1 MQRMAVPPLSKRIS
15 TKLRSYAQAKR
26 YAKGANSPSQR
37 KVTIV
42 QCKRWSGKPVPVQVM
57 RELYGVLHDRGA
69 TSAKL
74 VATTAFTPDAI
85 AFATGKPIELV
96 DSNALLQ
103 LLRNVQTSGKII
115 APSAET
121 ERDHLAPDCPWRG
134 SEMTLRTAKRG
145 ANIGEKFWGCP
156 KFPECRGTRPL

>member
-1 MQRMAVPPLSKRIS
+1 VI
-15 TKLRSYAQAKR
+15 
-26 YAKGANSPSQR
+26 
-37 KVTIV
+37 
-42 QCKRWSGKPVPVQVM
+42 
-57 RELYGVLHDRGA
+57 
-69 TSAKL
+69 
-74 VATTAFTPDAI
+74 ATTTFTPDAI

-115 APSAET
+115 APPAKA
-121 ERDHLAPDCPWRG
+121 ERDNLAPACPLCG